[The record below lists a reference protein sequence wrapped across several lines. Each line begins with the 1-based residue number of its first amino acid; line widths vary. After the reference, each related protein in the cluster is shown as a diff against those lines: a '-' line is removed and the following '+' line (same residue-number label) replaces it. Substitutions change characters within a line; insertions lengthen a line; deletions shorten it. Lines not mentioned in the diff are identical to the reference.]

1 MPVSASAKKYQIG
14 DRVKIG
20 DLYGTVTKYGPGNEV
35 FVLYDKFAAFP
46 NSAVLADP
54 DNDRNVQPAGAGAP
68 PPPPQQPAEPQQ
80 PVAPV
85 QPFVP
90 PVQPPVPPVQ
100 PVAPVQPQQGGTG
113 NFKVGD
119 RVYNSMDN
127 TFGTVIY
134 ADPKHLWVHLDN
146 QDYAGPDVH
155 VNWDPTLGV
164 VQHTGQADP
173 NGGQPDPNVAI
184 PKDVF
189 KPGDLP
195 DVPIDP
201 NAAPS
206 EALFKQLILKHW
218 QPLIDDPTSESIS
231 ITYQNFQVTG
241 PTQVQMPDGSTV
253 PAWTVTT
260 TYTINHHFS
269 DPNAP
274 DINRTYTNQTFS
286 MYQEPVDG
294 WTAHD
299 VGLPGGPD
307 GGENTQNQPVVK

>member
-1 MPVSASAKKYQIG
+1 
-14 DRVKIG
+14 
-20 DLYGTVTKYGPGNEV
+20 
-35 FVLYDKFAAFP
+35 
-46 NSAVLADP
+46 
-54 DNDRNVQPAGAGAP
+54 
-68 PPPPQQPAEPQQ
+68 
-80 PVAPV
+80 
-85 QPFVP
+85 
-90 PVQPPVPPVQ
+90 
-100 PVAPVQPQQGGTG
+100 
-113 NFKVGD
+113 
-119 RVYNSMDN
+119 MDN

-195 DVPIDP
+195 DVPVDP

-307 GGENTQNQPVVK
+307 GGENTQNQPIVK